1 MQDMKTIFIAA
12 LLISTSAHA
21 FNWARCQNSQPVSG
35 QAQGIFEVS
44 STIVSNSA
52 VSVTQGISSWGDC
65 SLLGE
70 VGKVRRTFIAQNMK
84 FLQQD
89 ISKGS
94 GEYLEAYARLHD
106 CTAEGVSQYGMKVKK
121 EYFGIVGQ
129 DWETVFLKM
138 EEPFKGLEQLCP
150 LT

>member
-1 MQDMKTIFIAA
+1 MKIIILAFAF
-12 LLISTSAHA
+12 ISTSAQA

-35 QAQGIFEVS
+35 QASGIFEIS

-65 SLLGE
+65 SLLAE
-70 VGKVRRTFIAQNMK
+70 TIKVRKTFIAQNLK
-84 FLQQD
+84 YLEQD
-89 ISKGS
+89 IAKGS
-94 GEYLEAYARLHD
+94 GEYLTAYARLHD
-106 CTAEGVSQYGMKVKK
+106 CTPEGVSQYGVKVKR
-121 EYFGIVGQ
+121 EYFGIAGK
-129 DWETVFLKM
+129 DWETVFMKM